1 MKHISLAA
9 HCSAEDGSARPQIR
23 SDQSFPPASRWD
35 VLTVARALRR
45 DMKLT
50 PGDIAVLQ
58 ALLSFLPCKASGSAV
73 EQMVTSTM
81 LLVVFPSNANL
92 ADRAHGMDPRCLR
105 RHLVNL
111 ENAGLIKR
119 RRSANGKRFPLRHN
133 GKIVDA
139 FGIDLTPGFI
149 ALPSLRE
156 RTNALSREAEEARNL
171 RSEIR
176 AVRQELF
183 ARAHACGDT
192 ILAWLDDIGRR
203 LRRSLGVEDLR
214 SLLARLQAYLSTL
227 AAPSGDAPSD
237 SGHRAPQSITGE
249 PDTQNGEAWN
259 SDVEKSGP
267 APLSPNAEPISS
279 GISSARDGQNVRHK
293 ELEKRV
299 YSKQETVIDW
309 ARVPGLREYFPDK
322 PKNYSELVY
331 VLEMACRCIGL
342 RQEKFKWALQSVG
355 AQSMLEKLNLVFERA
370 ERLHNPAGYFLHLVG
385 HPSSKKDR
393 LHGKI

>member
-1 MKHISLAA
+1 MKQISLAA
-9 HCSAEDGSARPQIR
+9 HCSAEDVPARPQIR
-23 SDQSFPPASRWD
+23 SDHSFPPASRWD

-45 DMKLT
+45 DLKLT

-81 LLVVFPSNANL
+81 LLVVFPSNASL

-105 RHLVNL
+105 RHLANL

-139 FGIDLTPGFI
+139 FGIDLTTGFI

-156 RTNALSREAEEARNL
+156 RANALSREAEEARNL

-183 ARAHACGDT
+183 AHAHAHGET
-192 ILAWLDDIGRR
+192 LLAWLDEIGRW
-203 LRRSLGVEDLR
+203 LRRSLGVDELR
-214 SLLARLQAYLSTL
+214 SLLARLQAHLSTL
-227 AAPSGDAPSD
+227 ATPAGDAPSD
-237 SGHRAPQSITGE
+237 SGHRAPPSITRE
-249 PDTQNGEAWN
+249 PDTQNGEACN
-259 SDVEKSGP
+259 SHVEKPGS
-267 APLSPNAEPISS
+267 APLSTNAEPLSS
-279 GISSARDGQNVRHK
+279 DVWSARDGQNVRHK

-322 PKNYSELVY
+322 PKNYSELIY

-342 RQEKFKWALQSVG
+342 RQEKFKWVLQSVG
-355 AQSMLEKLNLVFERA
+355 AQSMLESLNLVFERA
-370 ERLHNPAGYFLHLVG
+370 ERLHNPAGYFLHLVS
-385 HPSSKKDR
+385 HPSSTTAR
-393 LHGKI
+393 SSG